1 VSREHSIL
9 VTMQDKTSPVLNS
22 LMNSN
27 RQFNQSMQN
36 TIRLAQDYQKRQDA
50 ISTQLGKAKTA
61 HQAATEAL
69 KEATKAW
76 KENKNEMTTSE
87 MEKASI
93 EVQKLTGDVKNLTQ
107 AQKDAGRETS
117 NIYTQIR
124 REESSLSGIGAG
136 SGGML
141 SQLGQAGFTKMAGDL
156 AANMASVAVSSAFGD
171 MAGGIFESTLSGAA
185 TGAAMGSIVPGIGTA
200 AGAAIG
206 GALGLAGGALGVA
219 GQYDDAF
226 SGFVQDTTGQV
237 MANQGSYSGIG
248 GQREQDMIAFTSR
261 LGAEGADSFL
271 ADVRQMSIDTTYDYD
286 QITQY
291 AKRMLNFADTDEI
304 LSLLGALSDTSA
316 GLGLNSGDVDQ
327 MIHGF
332 QLMRVNSGTNVTD
345 RSLDYFS
352 NRGVDVYEAI
362 GDYLGV
368 DKGSVAGMVTKRQ
381 ISNDDAYAAIV
392 QYMENN
398 FAGLSDALA
407 GSFVGMMD
415 NLGDMQADQA
425 AAWDEGYMA
434 KKQEG
439 IAAEMESLEG
449 ESGAL
454 MQEANRL
461 MGEYQAFTENE
472 AERLQREAREAVML
486 GIIPDGFSPDMAK
499 RLGELSEE
507 FATAM
512 ASGSKDAGAMAGNA
526 LKEAQGIAMMEYNAT
541 IGQDLL
547 DSEMSLA
554 HHLAENAATNAAF
567 WNLGIRRGEAY
578 SKGLAATI
586 RGSNAGIAGDGLG
599 GGVYDSF
606 GYQPFAYGLNYVPY
620 DGFPAVL
627 HEGERVLTAGQARAA
642 DGGSGSGGS
651 IYIGEVRVYG
661 ADEEQARRAAEIV
674 AERVREAAMLMA

>member
-1 VSREHSIL
+1 MGREHSIL

-27 RQFNQSMQN
+27 RQFNQSMQD

-50 ISTQLGKAKTA
+50 ISAQLGKTKTAQLAAKTA
-61 HQAATEAL
+61 L
-69 KEATKAW
+69 DEATKAW
-76 KENKNEMTTSE
+76 KANNDEVNRSKLEE
-87 MEKASI
+87 ASADYAR
-93 EVQKLTGDVKNLTQ
+93 LTADVKNFTQ
-107 AQKDAGRETS
+107 AQKDAGRELT
-117 NIYTQIR
+117 NLNTQMR
-124 REESSLSGIGAG
+124 REESALSGSSAG
-136 SGGML
+136 GGML
-141 SQLGQAGFTKMAGDL
+141 SQLGQAGMYKMVGDL
-156 AANMASVAVSSAFGD
+156 AANAANVAVSSAFGD
-171 MAGGIFESTLSGAA
+171 TAGGIFESVLSGAA
-185 TGAAMGSIVPGIGTA
+185 SGAAMGTMIGGPAGTA

-261 LGAEGADSFL
+261 LGAEEAEAFL
-271 ADVRQMSIDTTYDYD
+271 AEVRQMSIDTVYAYDD
-286 QITQY
+286 ITGYTKQ
-291 AKRMLNFADTDEI
+291 MLNFAGTDEI
-304 LSLLGALSDTSA
+304 LSMLGTLSDVSA
-316 GLGLNSGDVDQ
+316 GLGLGSGDVNQ
-327 MIHGF
+327 MIRGF
-332 QLMRVNSGTNVTD
+332 QLMRVNSGSNVTD

-362 GDYLGV
+362 GNYLGV

-392 QYMENN
+392 QYMEEN

-674 AERVREAAMLMA
+674 AERVREAAMLMV